1 MSEKMKVVRVVAEQQ
16 AQLDEVDRDTKP
28 LAGDEVTGR
37 TICTLMSPGTELNV
51 YRGEYHKAK
60 MAWGSFPASPGYAAA
75 FRVDGVGAE
84 VTDIK
89 VGDVCYCMGPHQS
102 FQRKARKEVL
112 PLPAGLTPEKAVW
125 ARIINITMSTY
136 CTTEIR
142 PPETVIVTGLGIV
155 GLMAAQMFNNAGYNV
170 VGVDMAESRRQVA
183 QRMGIRTTLAGVPM
197 NDPAYKGKVGLVV
210 ECTGHEQAVVD
221 ATWCLRSGG
230 EIVLVGVP
238 MSPRTGVLA
247 LEAFKAIFRA
257 NAKMVGGSEWRI
269 PRFPD
274 GSGKPSVFGN
284 MATALQW
291 LASGK
296 INVEGLATTDSPANC
311 QKIFQDLLHM
321 RTPAPTVLLDW
332 SKV

>member
-1 MSEKMKVVRVVAEQQ
+1 MKVLRVVAEQK
-16 AQLDEVDRDTKP
+16 AQIEEVDRDARP
-28 LAGDEVTGR
+28 LAADEVTGR
-37 TICTLMSPGTELNV
+37 TICTLISPGTELNV

-60 MAWGSFPASPGYAAA
+60 MAWGSFPATPGYAAA
-75 FRVDGVGAE
+75 FKVDGVGAE

-89 VGDVCYCMGPHQS
+89 PGDVCYCMGPHQT

-112 PLPAGLTPEKAVW
+112 PIPAGLAPEKAVW
-125 ARIINITMSTY
+125 ARIINITMTTY
-136 CTTEIR
+136 STTEVR
-142 PPETVIVTGLGIV
+142 PPETVLVTGLGIV

-170 VGVDMAESRRQVA
+170 VGVDTAETRRQVA
-183 QRMGIRTTLAGVPM
+183 QRLGIGVALPAVPAA
-197 NDPAYKGKVGLVV
+197 DAAYKGKVGLVV

-238 MSPRTGVLA
+238 MSARTGVLA

-257 NAKMVGGSEWRI
+257 NARMVGGSEWRI

-284 MATALQW
+284 MAVALQW
-291 LASGK
+291 LARGK
-296 INVEGLATTDSPANC
+296 INVDGLATTDTPANC
-311 QKIFQDLLHM
+311 QKIFQDLLNM
-321 RTPAPTVLLDW
+321 RTHAPTVLLDW